1 MSLDL
6 EEEPL
11 PSAAEPECK
20 VWTDGGFAPD
30 HLCAVTDDVV
40 AVHDGT
46 NVTFVFL
53 KTGKSRVMAAS
64 GGGGCKGISCLTGRD
79 DLSLL
84 AWSDLGPGPAVHVFQ
99 YAAPADVKTME
110 GNARSTIAI
119 YFIGRGTIIFQRKAK
134 SSLDCDDIVIKR
146 RQKMYVGRYT

>member
-119 YFIGRGTIIFQRKAK
+119 YFINIAKKSKIFSRN
-134 SSLDCDDIVIKR
+134 DCYDAVVKR
-146 RQKMYVGRYT
+146 RKKILYRYTRM